1 MAMHH
6 LHLLLTDLEWNALRG
21 HHRDGLS
28 MTDSRYIGLLLGQE
42 VARVA
47 KQDGKLRELR
57 QALVDSRT
65 GNAQG

>member
-1 MAMHH
+1 MHPVN
-6 LHLLLTDLEWNALRG
+6 LLLTDLEWEALRG
-21 HHRDGLS
+21 HHRDGQS

-47 KQDGKLRELR
+47 KQDAQLRALR
-57 QALVDSRT
+57 QALIESRS